1 MLLIGSGYT
10 NACDRSKTKVW
21 ECVFLCHLS
30 LSRWLKGTDGNFLSL
45 GLQHAS
51 RFSAATLSSQLL
63 SFGLE
68 IMPGLVSLR
77 HSAFPWLCIFYN
89 SHESVF
95 RVPMSESCSNSSL
108 LRNASL
114 FISANM
120 YWETHFAVTELKF
133 LLKIGRFQKH
143 EELSCIEAFYFF
155 YFYFKK
161 SRFSES

>member
-21 ECVFLCHLS
+21 ECIFLCHLS

-51 RFSAATLSSQLL
+51 RFSVATLSSQLL
-63 SFGLE
+63 SFDLE

-77 HSAFPWLCIFYN
+77 HSAFPWLCISYN
-89 SHESVF
+89 SQEFVF

-108 LRNASL
+108 LTNISL
-114 FISANM
+114 LISANM
-120 YWETHFAVTELKF
+120 YWDTHFAVMELMF
-133 LLKIGRFQKH
+133 LLKIRRFQKH
-143 EELSCIEAFYFF
+143 EELSCMGNFF
-155 YFYFKK
+155 FFIFI
-161 SRFSES
+161 S